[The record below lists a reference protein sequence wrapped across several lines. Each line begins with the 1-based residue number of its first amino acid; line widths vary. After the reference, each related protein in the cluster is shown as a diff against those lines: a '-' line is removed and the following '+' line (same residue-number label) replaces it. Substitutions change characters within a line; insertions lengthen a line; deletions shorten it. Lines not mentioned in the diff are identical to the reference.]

1 MKKLI
6 LALITFSFLYGSAH
20 ALGINVGV
28 AMNTGV
34 YAGEATEHD
43 TDSSG
48 NVEKATEDAIG
59 VDSFASFFIEKT
71 LGERFAIG
79 YEYADD
85 VLSSNTAETVKTNN
99 LEGKADDGVG
109 GTDTNKV
116 QVDFESMN
124 TFYVTFNLN
133 ENVYVKAGVVEVDVI
148 TNEVLGTGSQYGNTS
163 LDGDTFGIGYDRT
176 FDNNFFIRVEGTYLD
191 LGGTSVTAT
200 NTTSGT
206 SNKVVVENVE
216 GAQAKFAIGKSF

>member
-28 AMNTGV
+28 ATNTGV

-71 LGERFAIG
+71 LGSRFAIG

-85 VLSSNTAETVKTNN
+85 VLSSDTAETVKTNN
-99 LEGKADDGVG
+99 LEGKDDNGVG

-148 TNEVLGTGSQYGNTS
+148 TNETLGTGSQYGNTS